1 MNFMSF
7 SVTDRAAAASSVFG
21 AIIIV
26 RPNDA
31 AVSCNPLIVSLKIYP
46 FFSFFTVHSDD
57 DQSETSGT
65 TFMGAAGRR
74 RRRSV
79 TTVSQIYYAQL
90 DDELQLCLMCEWLP
104 KNTASLLLP
113 VPILQQLLHDEHDEQ
128 ELPDVRDLDCMK
140 FSHRK

>member
-1 MNFMSF
+1 MYVLTTLLFL
-7 SVTDRAAAASSVFG
+7 V
-21 AIIIV
+21 
-26 RPNDA
+26 
-31 AVSCNPLIVSLKIYP
+31 NPLIVSLKIYP

>member
-7 SVTDRAAAASSVFG
+7 SVMDRAAAASSVFG

-26 RPNDA
+26 GPSDA
-31 AVSCNPLIVSLKIYP
+31 AASCNSLIVSVKIYP

-57 DQSETSGT
+57 DQSENSST
-65 TFMGAAGRR
+65 TLMGAAGRR

-79 TTVSQIYYAQL
+79 TTVSQIYAQL

-113 VPILQQLLHDEHDEQ
+113 APILQQLLHDEHDEQ
-128 ELPDVRDLDCMK
+128 ELPDLRDLDCMK

>member
-7 SVTDRAAAASSVFG
+7 SVTDRPAAASSVFR
-21 AIIIV
+21 AIVIV

-31 AVSCNPLIVSLKIYP
+31 AASCTPLNVSLKIYP

-57 DQSETSGT
+57 DQSENSGT
-65 TFMGAAGRR
+65 TLMGAAGRR

-79 TTVSQIYYAQL
+79 TTVSQIYAQL

-104 KNTASLLLP
+104 RNTASLLLP
-113 VPILQQLLHDEHDEQ
+113 VPILEQLLHEEHDEQ

>member
-7 SVTDRAAAASSVFG
+7 SVTDRAAAASWVFG

-26 RPNDA
+26 SPNNA
-31 AVSCNPLIVSLKIYP
+31 AASCNPLIVSLKIYP

-57 DQSETSGT
+57 DQSENSGT
-65 TFMGAAGRR
+65 TLMGAAGRR
-74 RRRSV
+74 RRRTV
-79 TTVSQIYYAQL
+79 TTVSQIYAQL
-90 DDELQLCLMCEWLP
+90 DDELQLCLMCERLP